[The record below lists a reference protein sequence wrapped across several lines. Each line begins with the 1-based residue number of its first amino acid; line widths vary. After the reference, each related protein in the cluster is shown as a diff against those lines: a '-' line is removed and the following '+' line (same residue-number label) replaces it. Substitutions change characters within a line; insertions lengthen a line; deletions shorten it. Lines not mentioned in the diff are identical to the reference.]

1 MFSIELK
8 KTGKVTVDLDN
19 LSVLDVRNLL
29 DVKKKSREGDE
40 ILSKAV
46 SLSADEIGAMPYP
59 EYRKLTRFF
68 WECVNDP
75 LKNEDNEKNSLSESG
90 SE

>member
-8 KTGKVTVDLDN
+8 TRKVTVDLYA
-19 LSVLDVRNLL
+19 LTVADVRDLL
-29 DVKKKSREGDE
+29 DVKKKAHDGDV

-46 SLSADEIGAMPYP
+46 GMTAAELQAMPYP

-68 WECVNDP
+68 WKCINDP
-75 LKNEDNEKNSLSESG
+75 LKDEDEEKNSVSEST
-90 SE
+90 SD